1 MLVTSWRYGYRALR
15 LIAFSIRC
23 LIAAYRAKRL
33 AKLASERML
42 IIPEVEG
49 DERTPIPHIYCY
61 ADIKQ
66 DLREVA
72 LQRAVYDTHPNA

>member
-1 MLVTSWRYGYRALR
+1 MLVTSWRYSYRALR

-23 LIAAYRAKRL
+23 LIASYRAKRL
-33 AKLASERML
+33 ANLASERML

-61 ADIKQ
+61 DDIKS

>member
-1 MLVTSWRYGYRALR
+1 
-15 LIAFSIRC
+15 
-23 LIAAYRAKRL
+23 
-33 AKLASERML
+33 ML

>member
-1 MLVTSWRYGYRALR
+1 MLVTSWRYSYRALR
-15 LIAFSIRC
+15 IIAFGVRC
-23 LIAAYRAKRL
+23 LIASHRAKRL
-33 AKLASERML
+33 SLLSSERML

-49 DERTPIPHIYCY
+49 DERTPMPHIYCY
-61 ADIKQ
+61 ADIKP